1 MQYGKNDLIREFEF
15 EHARCQHYF
24 ELMYKVIQFTF
35 AAIIAVVV
43 VVFQGNS
50 NEQYGALLLMLVLPV
65 CIYVFGALYAF
76 NAYALAVGGDR
87 AEAIHEKIYE
97 NERETF
103 LKEHDNMEDSLE
115 SFDKIFQSYVINSR
129 YRSLVAYGVALGCFI
144 VAPAFSIIL
153 GHTLFSPYAKWVVFI
168 SYFGLAVYLIIM
180 WYIIIGIV
188 KNHFKSSNSQEEAKL
203 AHEKNSQERIMR
215 FFSIFKKKS

>member
-115 SFDKIFQSYVINSR
+115 SFDKIFQSYVISCCIRCGFRVFYCCTSFFNYIRTYAVFTICKMGVFHFLFWSGCVFDNNVVYYHR
-129 YRSLVAYGVALGCFI
+129 NCKESL
-144 VAPAFSIIL
+144 
-153 GHTLFSPYAKWVVFI
+153 
-168 SYFGLAVYLIIM
+168 
-180 WYIIIGIV
+180 
-188 KNHFKSSNSQEEAKL
+188 
-203 AHEKNSQERIMR
+203 
-215 FFSIFKKKS
+215 